1 MKKYTLLLI
10 VAGVHN
16 FMANIESEEIYCI
29 GDWIYYNDHQ
39 YEVKNRSFNLD
50 NQDRS
55 IGLHLEK
62 RF

>member
-1 MKKYTLLLI
+1 
-10 VAGVHN
+10 
-16 FMANIESEEIYCI
+16 MANIESEEIYCI